1 MERGRAFCLR
11 VELIWKQLVEL
22 GRSLWTKPAPA
33 TGQLQVVEHLRSQ
46 PTENRVLQV
55 AAALEVFLNIQLDKQ
70 LSALPNNS
78 D

>member
-22 GRSLWTKPAPA
+22 GRSLWTKPLPQANCKLLRH
-33 TGQLQVVEHLRSQ
+33 GRSQ
-46 PTENRVLQV
+46 PENRVLQV

-70 LSALPNNS
+70 LSALPNS